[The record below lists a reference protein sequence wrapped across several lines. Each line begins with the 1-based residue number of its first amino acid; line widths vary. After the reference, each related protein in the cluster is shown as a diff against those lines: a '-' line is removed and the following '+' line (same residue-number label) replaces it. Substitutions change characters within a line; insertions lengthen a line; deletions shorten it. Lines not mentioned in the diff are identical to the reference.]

1 MFKSFVKS
9 SLTGGCEKVFS
20 YKNVKVTL
28 MQIENLSISLSSNKI
43 IRWRFYIKTS
53 FTFWDKPTCDMWKVC
68 LQTFRNNR
76 IFDIYKII
84 RKFAYLVRN
93 FQTSGVNNSR
103 ISSSKNVKF
112 SG

>member
-43 IRWRFYIKTS
+43 IS
-53 FTFWDKPTCDMWKVC
+53 
-68 LQTFRNNR
+68 
-76 IFDIYKII
+76 
-84 RKFAYLVRN
+84 
-93 FQTSGVNNSR
+93 
-103 ISSSKNVKF
+103 
-112 SG
+112 